1 MGAAGA
7 RHALAA
13 DAVRQGVVRMRGDVR
28 VNGLAA
34 KEGTEIRPGDTL
46 GTGPDAELVAVLGRD
61 AYLVRAGSQIEISPG
76 RSARIAGA
84 LRVVTGALLA
94 VFAPGAPRQ
103 VRTATA
109 TIGIRGTAMYVET
122 GSDRTYVC
130 ICYGTA
136 RLTPIDDPQAAETV
150 RTRHHDQPR
159 YLYAKGMPRMIA
171 KAPVVNHT
179 DAELILLES
188 LVGRKVPFT
197 ATRY

>member
-1 MGAAGA
+1 MSNL
-7 RHALAA
+7 RDALAA
-13 DAVRQGVVRMRGDVR
+13 DAVRQGVARTRGDVR
-28 VNGLAA
+28 VNGQLA
-34 KEGTEIRPGDTL
+34 EQGMEIRPGDNIATES
-46 GTGPDAELVAVLGRD
+46 GAELVAVVGRD
-61 AYLVRAGSQIEISPG
+61 AYLVRADSRIEISPG
-76 RSARIAGA
+76 KSARIAGA

-94 VFAPGAPRQ
+94 VFAPGEPKE

-109 TIGIRGTAMYVET
+109 SIGIRGTAVYVET
-122 GSDRTYVC
+122 GADRTYVC
-130 ICYGTA
+130 TCYGTA
-136 RLTPIDDPQAAETV
+136 RLTPLEDRQAAETV

-159 YLYAKGMPRMIA
+159 YIYAKGMPRTIE